1 MFDFEE
7 NFKRYQN
14 NTKALFESI
23 KPYARKYYSQ
33 LTTGN
38 FDSMINCKYFLLSLD
53 KIYQDGLIS
62 PLRDEEYDAI
72 LEIYLDHGG
81 DMIRGD
87 MSSGEKAVHVYP
99 NLKGTIKKVHYI
111 TIKEK
116 EEKSKV
122 KSHKCFEEW
131 FDKKIKELEDA
142 GYFRTHVREVVLG
155 FYTKFDGLSVVL
167 DIGEDGK
174 VHSAITRGDKELG
187 AGQNKTHLFQFL
199 DWSKDVK
206 ILGSKFGLKC
216 EALVRKS
223 DFEEY
228 NKKFGNGTLV
238 DERSAASSILNS
250 DTPSAEQLSYLTLMP
265 LVIHYRDKDIPLPAY
280 DFDNLYPKSLFG
292 DWLMQVFPFMLAGL
306 ELDKYRFHNVRDIIN
321 EMMEQVRSDKFDFPC
336 DGIVIRF
343 VDPEIQRILGRD
355 EVECINNFEIAYKFP
370 PEEAKTRL
378 IDIEQEIG
386 LLGKVSFTAKVEPV
400 KLANKKIK
408 SIALGSYDRFKE
420 LNLAKGDEVIVRYN
434 IIPYLV
440 VDDTCE
446 KSGNKPIQVISKC
459 PYCGSELEFDP
470 ELKCTNL
477 NCKARAIGR
486 IYNYIDKMNIDG
498 FGEETIT
505 TLYNHGIIR
514 DIPDLYKLKDK
525 EYEITSID
533 RFGKKTF
540 KNMIKGL
547 EAVKE
552 VSPDLFLGSIG
563 IPGIGRKT
571 FKKILKHIDFNE
583 LWHMDE
589 NSDYSKLTKIEGI
602 KEKTAQTIL
611 LGLTDFYEVI
621 KELLKY
627 IEVKEESKKDYDL
640 FVCFSKVR
648 NKEFEKFL
656 EKQRVKTVD
665 TVNKNTNFLIVG
677 EGNSSKMDKARKLG
691 IPILKIGD
699 AYVKFGY
706 SE

>member
-23 KPYARKYYSQ
+23 KSYARKYYSQ
-33 LTTGN
+33 LITGS
-38 FDSMINCKYFLLSLD
+38 FDNMINCKYFLLSLD

-142 GYFRTHVREVVLG
+142 GYFRTHDRVVVLG

-174 VHSAITRGDKELG
+174 VHSVITRGDKELG

-199 DWSKDVK
+199 DWGKDVK

-265 LVIHYRDKDIPLPAY
+265 LMIHYRNKDIPLPDY
-280 DFDNLYPKSLFG
+280 EFDNLYPKSLFG
-292 DWLMQVFPFMLAGL
+292 DWLMQVFPFMWRGVQIDDYMLA
-306 ELDKYRFHNVRDIIN
+306 NVSSAIRQIYSAIK
-321 EMMEQVRSDKFDFPC
+321 SDEFDYPC

-370 PEEAKTRL
+370 PEEAKTKL

-440 VDDTCE
+440 IDDTCK
-446 KSGNKPIQVISKC
+446 KSGNKPIQVITKC

-486 IYNYIDKMNIDG
+486 IYNYIEKMNIDG

-505 TLYNHGIIR
+505 TLYNHGIIK
-514 DIPDLYKLKDK
+514 DIPDLYKLKDR

-571 FKKILKHIDFNE
+571 FKKILKHIDFDE

-589 NSDYSKLTKIEGI
+589 NSDCSKLTKIEGI

-627 IEVKEESKKDYDL
+627 IKVKEESKKDYDL

-656 EKQRVKTVD
+656 EKQGVKTVD